1 MTMSSYDGELVMV
14 SIAEEDV
21 DPETNFLTVVPG
33 ETADAE
39 AVRDCGWAES
49 RWEGGGGSTAVIW
62 CSGGRSHR
70 PDDGDPAKEVLR
82 GGGYKN
88 V

>member
-1 MTMSSYDGELVMV
+1 MWRLVMTMSSYDRELVMV

-39 AVRDCGWAES
+39 AVGDCGWAES
-49 RWEGGGGSTAVIW
+49 RWEGGGLN
-62 CSGGRSHR
+62 GGDLVQWWEKSQT
-70 PDDGDPAKEVLR
+70 
-82 GGGYKN
+82 
-88 V
+88 